1 MNIVSQL
8 QNLLNLVLCK
18 KTCWKFF
25 RYNILP
31 TKELCETWDKIDL
44 FHLPQRPMTLKQ
56 CGHLP
61 FSCYISEKVTYR
73 PTLLIS
79 CFFFLFFF
87 AIFVFFMH
95 TTPLHLCI
103 SVPQITS
110 KLTLVGT
117 EKYPCTLVLSV
128 ITGAPILT

>member
-44 FHLPQRPMTLKQ
+44 FDLPQSPMTLKQ
-56 CGHLP
+56 CGHLA

-79 CFFFLFFF
+79 FFFSCYFC
-87 AIFVFFMH
+87 VFYAYYTTSLMH
-95 TTPLHLCI
+95 KRSPDYIKTYSCWHWKVPLYSGFKFDYRC
-103 SVPQITS
+103 T
-110 KLTLVGT
+110 
-117 EKYPCTLVLSV
+117 YPN
-128 ITGAPILT
+128 INK